1 MTMPPSPPPEEP
13 AEPRKDDYP
22 VDKLEREAIGLPP
35 LSDDEHK
42 RVEPPQ
48 LVRLAVALWLV
59 AALTLVIGF
68 GLMVGN
74 TDAIADAQ
82 VEAWEEAVRA
92 EDPQTQRDIT
102 PEQIRDGAPGLVW
115 LFAIGGVMLALLLA
129 VFAYRAREGTRS
141 ARSVLAALTALVAV
155 FVLFMPAEY
164 VNFAHWVALVLAVGA
179 LVGLFVPQAGD
190 YFPKLPVTR
199 KRWRDY
205 S

>member
-1 MTMPPSPPPEEP
+1 MTQPPPDEP

-22 VDKLEREAIGLPP
+22 VDKLEREALGLPP
-35 LSDDEHK
+35 LSDDDHK
-42 RVEPPQ
+42 RVQPPQ

-59 AALTLVIGF
+59 AALALVVGF
-68 GLMVGN
+68 ALMVAN

-82 VEAWEEAVRA
+82 VEAWEEAIRA
-92 EDPQTQRDIT
+92 DDPQTDRDIT
-102 PEQIRDGAPGLVW
+102 PEQIRTGAPGLVW
-115 LFAIGGVMLALLLA
+115 LLAIGGVMLALLVA

-164 VNFAHWVALVLAVGA
+164 VNFAHWVALVLAVAA
-179 LVGLFVPQAGD
+179 LVGLFLPQASG

-205 S
+205 T

>member
-1 MTMPPSPPPEEP
+1 MTQPPPSDEP
-13 AEPRKDDYP
+13 AEPSKDEYP
-22 VDKLEREAIGLPP
+22 VDKLEREALGLPP
-35 LSDDEHK
+35 LSDDDHK

-59 AALTLVIGF
+59 AALVLTVGF
-68 GLMVGN
+68 ALMVGN

-92 EDPQTQRDIT
+92 DDPQTDRKIT
-102 PEQIRDGAPGLVW
+102 PEQIRSGAPGLVW
-115 LFAIGGVMLALLLA
+115 LLAIGGVMLALLLA

-155 FVLFMPAEY
+155 FVLFMPTEY
-164 VNFAHWVALVLAVGA
+164 VNFAHWVALVLAVAA
-179 LVGLFVPQAGD
+179 LVGLFLPQANE

-205 S
+205 T